1 MNDSV
6 KCPNCDYEG
15 VSAHALAIHR
25 GMMKDESHKTL

>member
-1 MNDSV
+1 MFDLV

-15 VSAHALAIHR
+15 ASDHALAIHK